1 MATGAT
7 GKRPLGASDPESH
20 GLFIDGR
27 EVPASTDERLDVL
40 DPATGQVIARIA
52 HATPQDVDRA
62 VGSARRAFESRE
74 WGGMDVRARARLV
87 NRLADAFEAHL
98 DELFHLETLNNGR
111 PVNETRAQ
119 IGRLPDFFRY
129 NAGLALARRDAVVP
143 VEGPYLAYTRRTPIG
158 VVGNS
163 TPFNHPLMIMCK
175 SLAPVFASGCTTVV
189 KPSEY
194 TPLTTLRLARIFSEA
209 GLPGGVFNVVTGL
222 GPTTGRALA
231 EHPGLDKLVL
241 TGGTEAGRIVG
252 AVAGRNLARQTLE
265 LGGKSPVLVFDDYDL
280 DQAVNYAAFGAF
292 IGAGQTCVCASRHI
306 VQRTIYEAFV
316 ERLAAKARAV
326 RIGDPFDPG
335 TQLGP
340 LISEKQRRR
349 VLGYVE
355 IGLAEG
361 ARLVAGGRVPSAER
375 LADRR
380 LASGFFV
387 EPTVFA
393 DVTASMRIAREE
405 VFGPFTVV
413 IPFDDEEEAVRVAND
428 SPFGLAAAVRTR
440 DVARAHR
447 VAAAIRCGIV
457 WINDH
462 HRLDPALPWGGVND
476 SGVGRE
482 FGTESFDEHFDV
494 KSVMVN
500 VDGRPFDWYRDTSGQ
515 RRLN

>member
-1 MATGAT
+1 MITGAA
-7 GKRPLGASDPESH
+7 GQRAAGATPESH
-20 GLFIDGR
+20 GLFIDGD
-27 EVPASTDERLDVL
+27 EVPASSAERLDVL
-40 DPATGQVIARIA
+40 NPATGAVIARIA
-52 HATPQDVDRA
+52 HATAQDVDRA
-62 VGSARRAFESRE
+62 VESARRAFESRE
-74 WGGMDVRARARLV
+74 WGGLDVRARARLV

-98 DELFHLETLNNGR
+98 EELFHLETLNNGR

-143 VEGPYLAYTRRTPIG
+143 VEGPYLAYTVRTPIG

-209 GLPGGVFNVVTGL
+209 GLPGGVLNVVTGL

-231 EHPGLDKLVL
+231 EHPGLAKMVL
-241 TGGTEAGRIVG
+241 TGGTEAGKIVG
-252 AVAGRNLARQTLE
+252 SLAGRNLARQTLE
-265 LGGKSPVLVFDDYDL
+265 LGGKSPVLVFDDYDV

-306 VQRTIYEAFV
+306 VQRRIYDEFV
-316 ERLAAKARAV
+316 EKLAAKTKAV

-355 IGLAEG
+355 SGLAEG
-361 ARLVAGGRVPSAER
+361 ARLVAGGRVPDAGR
-375 LADRR
+375 LSDPR

-393 DVTASMRIAREE
+393 GVTSSMRIAREE

-413 IPFDDEEEAVRVAND
+413 IPFDDEGEAVRIAND

-462 HRLDPALPWGGVND
+462 HRLDPALPWGGVGD

-500 VDGRPFDWYRDTSGQ
+500 VDGRPFDWYRETSGQ